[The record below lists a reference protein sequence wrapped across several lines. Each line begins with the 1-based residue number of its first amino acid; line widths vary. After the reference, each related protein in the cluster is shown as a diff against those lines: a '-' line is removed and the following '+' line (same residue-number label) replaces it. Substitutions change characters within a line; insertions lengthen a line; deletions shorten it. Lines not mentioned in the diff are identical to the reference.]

1 MPRPTESGVHP
12 LLLRAAFSGPPAW
25 RRCSHTGAGGARWHQ
40 AGLSYAFPCRSRKTP
55 QGAGLPQ
62 GVQLGSVVNVPPPQP
77 RLPPWPER
85 ELFASPAGA
94 RVAGASPERPAR
106 RRTSPAQPGAARG
119 AVAVRRW
126 PERRRGRRDS
136 AGPRL
141 PGVRRRAGRVAKWLF
156 QIRGPACAVDTVIS
170 FNEKF

>member
-62 GVQLGSVVNVPPPQP
+62 GVQLGSVVNVPPPSHGC
-77 RLPPWPER
+77 PPGRRESSSQVQRERGWPALHLSGRPGVARRPPSPGRPEER
-85 ELFASPAGA
+85 SQCGGGQSAAAGEGTARGPGSRACGGGPAGW
-94 RVAGASPERPAR
+94 RNGFSRLGARPALL
-106 RRTSPAQPGAARG
+106 TQS
-119 AVAVRRW
+119 
-126 PERRRGRRDS
+126 
-136 AGPRL
+136 
-141 PGVRRRAGRVAKWLF
+141 
-156 QIRGPACAVDTVIS
+156 
-170 FNEKF
+170 